1 MNPTLPSS
9 RTRAFTLVEL
19 LVVIAIIGIL
29 AALLM
34 PVLNQG
40 ELRAKRMVCINGL
53 GQIGL
58 AFHTFS
64 GDHDGKFQ
72 TAVSTNDGGS
82 LEYVEGGF
90 AGGEIFYTAFRNFQP
105 LSPELVQPQLLIC
118 PMDLR
123 VAATN
128 FITLENENL
137 SYFVGVDGTFDKPT
151 SILAGDR
158 NLATNSYY
166 QPTILG
172 FGPDSDLGWTWEL
185 HRFKGNM
192 VFADGHADQWNDAS
206 LGTGESGSP
215 FDQIFFM
222 PSVVPEMQVSA
233 GGGGSG
239 SGGPGS
245 SGSSGSSS
253 SSSSTDAGSANSGST
268 ASYPNAS
275 PSGAAGTVSGS
286 SGMTA
291 GSGSTQG
298 GQSPA
303 PQTGPW
309 MPNYLSGQQLSKTE
323 MANEAGSSNSPLA
336 AVIPAVQ
343 ASASTTDAVVSAH
356 DSDSQL
362 AMAPFDKHMTMT
374 LQHSLEWLYLL
385 LLLLVLLYLLY
396 RMRKRTRQ
404 KQAARLRASQD
415 SFD

>member
-9 RTRAFTLVEL
+9 RTQAFTLVEL

-40 ELRAKRMVCINGL
+40 ELRAKRIVCVNGL

-64 GDHDGKFQ
+64 GDHNGKFQ
-72 TAVSTNDGGS
+72 TADSTNDGGS

-90 AGGEIFYTAFRNFQP
+90 SAGEVFYTAFRNFQP
-105 LSPELVQPQLLIC
+105 LAPELVQPGLLIC
-118 PMDLR
+118 PTDLR
-123 VAATN
+123 VAAKN
-128 FITLENENL
+128 FISLQNENL
-137 SYFVGVDGTFDKPT
+137 SYFVGVEGTFDKPT

-158 NLATNSYY
+158 NLATNSFY
-166 QPTILG
+166 QPTIIG
-172 FGPDSDLGWTWEL
+172 FGPESDLGWTWEL

-206 LGTGESGSP
+206 LATGESGSP

-222 PSVVPEMQVSA
+222 PSVVPALAVSVA
-233 GGGGSG
+233 GGGSG
-239 SGGPGS
+239 SGGSGS

-253 SSSSTDAGSANSGST
+253 SSSSSDAGSANSGST

-275 PSGAAGTVSGS
+275 PSGASSTASGN

-291 GSGSTQG
+291 GSGAPQS

-309 MPNYLSGQQLSKTE
+309 MPNYLSGQQISSAEAT
-323 MANEAGSSNSPLA
+323 NEAASSGSPLM
-336 AVIPAVQ
+336 AVRPAVQ
-343 ASASTTDAVVSAH
+343 ASGSTTDEVVSAH
-356 DSDSQL
+356 DSESQL
-362 AMAPFDKHMTMT
+362 AMAPFDRHMTT
-374 LQHSLEWLYLL
+374 VLQHSFEWLYLL

-396 RMRKRTRQ
+396 RMQKRRKQ
-404 KQAARLRASQD
+404 EQAARRRASQD